1 MKRLTGKTAL
11 VTGASKG
18 IGAGIARSLAQEGAL
33 VIVNYASSK
42 EAADR
47 VVSDILRDGGQAFA
61 IQGNVAAAEDVKA
74 LFKQVKEISGS
85 VDVVVNNAGVF
96 QFEPVEDVTE
106 DEFHREYDTNVLGTI
121 LVIQE
126 SLHYFPPGGGSIINI
141 SSIASENPVPGSVLY
156 ASTKAAIDSLTLAL
170 AKELAPRHIRVN
182 MVAPGHT
189 ETEGTHRI
197 GLVGSEQAEALAAST
212 PIGSRLGQPED
223 IAPAVVFLASDDA
236 AWLTGERINASGGI
250 R

>member
-18 IGAGIARSLAQEGAL
+18 IGAGIAKSLAKEGAF
-33 VIVNYASSK
+33 VIVNYSSSK
-42 EAADR
+42 EAADE
-47 VVSDILRDGGQAFA
+47 VVSDIQQDGGKA
-61 IQGNVAAAEDVKA
+61 IALQGNVAVAQDVKA
-74 LFKQVKEISGS
+74 LFMKVKEISGS
-85 VDVVVNNAGVF
+85 VDVLVNNAGVF
-96 QFEPVEDVTE
+96 QFEPVEEVTE
-106 DEFHREYDTNVLGTI
+106 AEFHRQFNTNVLGTI

-126 SLHYFPPGGGSIINI
+126 SLNFFSREGGSIINI
-141 SSIASENPVPGSVLY
+141 SSIASKNPVPGSVLY

-170 AKELAPRHIRVN
+170 AKELAPRNIRVN

-197 GLVGSEQAEALAAST
+197 GLVGSDHAEALAAST